1 MVAEN
6 IRVTK
11 RQPLHMK
18 ANAQSLLM
26 ALVLAFVVVTQAA
39 GDNDSIDG
47 WLDPVVRFDPAA
59 YTAGWLTA
67 DRDGDGRVD
76 YAVQVDERGRKLR
89 EAMDFNLDG
98 LMDDFYF
105 YSNDVLQRQE
115 VDSNFDQAIDIWIYM
130 WRGVYVRKWERDT
143 DHDGLVDIIR
153 DYDQSR

>member
-1 MVAEN
+1 
-6 IRVTK
+6 
-11 RQPLHMK
+11 MK
-18 ANAQSLLM
+18 ANAGSVLI

-47 WLDPVVRFDPAA
+47 SLDPVARFDPAA

-67 DRDGDGRVD
+67 DRDGDGLVD

-89 EAMDFNLDG
+89 EAMDYNLDG

-143 DHDGLVDIIR
+143 DHDGSVDITR
-153 DYDQSR
+153 DYDQPR